1 MMGRLRDLLARRE
14 GRAPMSSLTFGAIVL
29 GVTALVAV
37 GLFFKPT
44 ITTWLAGGDT
54 VTAEFKENYL
64 GKLFSGETT
73 VKLSGL
79 ESGKVTAVDYTDHHT
94 AIVSM
99 KVDDGV
105 LDKIGPQPSATITP
119 RTLLGGLYSIELI
132 PGGGRGSFPAGG
144 QIPLQRTS
152 LPVGLDRILEALPTP
167 TRTAVQGVVSS
178 TDRALSQG
186 GEQALGRL
194 LDQAPAAL
202 QPANDV
208 LQAARGTR
216 PGVDL
221 PQLVTNLEATATVL
235 TAKDGQLGSI
245 VDDLDRTTGVLAAQ
259 SKPLAQSISTMPQ
272 TLQITRDG
280 VTNLG
285 GTLDK
290 LTATAKSF
298 RPAAQKVEPLLDQLD
313 PILADA
319 RPVVHDLRPVLD
331 DARPAV
337 AELVPTVDN
346 TNSVLG
352 DVRGPVLQRV
362 QGPVMDTLLNTYRG
376 TGPYEGS
383 GGGWQSDHKFY
394 EELGYLVT
402 NLDRGSMTQD
412 RQGSLL
418 GFQVGAGPLETVG
431 GLRSVSL
438 PDLVSQLGRASGLAP
453 SLGNGGATGPLAALP
468 TLGGLGQ
475 GNSAPANP
483 LTGAVPAG
491 APGQGSGR

>member
-1 MMGRLRDLLARRE
+1 
-14 GRAPMSSLTFGAIVL
+14 MSPLIFGAIVL

-44 ITTWLAGGDT
+44 ISTWLAGGDT
-54 VTAEFKENYL
+54 ITAEFQENYL
-64 GKLFSGETT
+64 GKLFGGETT

-79 ESGKVTAVDYTDHHT
+79 ASGKVTGVDYTDHHT

-99 KVDDGV
+99 KVDHGV
-105 LDKIGPQPSATITP
+105 LDKIGPQPSATIAP
-119 RTLLGGLYSIELI
+119 RTLLGGLYSIELV

-152 LPVGLDRILEALPTP
+152 LPVGLDRILEALPRP
-167 TRTAVQGVVSS
+167 TRQAVQGVVSE
-178 TDRALSQG
+178 TNQALSAG

-202 QPANDV
+202 QPTNDV
-208 LQAARGTR
+208 VQAARGTR

-221 PQLVTNLEATATVL
+221 PQLVTNLEATASTL

-245 VDDLDRTTGVLAAQ
+245 VDNLDRTTSVLGAE
-259 SKPLAQSISTMPQ
+259 SKPLAESISTMPQ
-272 TLQITRDG
+272 TLQITRDS

-290 LTATAKSF
+290 LTAAAESF
-298 RPAAQKVEPLLDQLD
+298 RPAAQKVGPLLDQLG
-313 PILADA
+313 PVLVEA

-331 DARPAV
+331 DARPTV
-337 AELVPTVDN
+337 AELVPTADRA
-346 TNSVLG
+346 TGVL
-352 DVRGPVLQRV
+352 DDLRGPVLQRV

-438 PDLVSQLGRASGLAP
+438 PDLVSQLSRASGLAP
-453 SLGNGGATGPLAALP
+453 SLGNGGATGPLTALP
-468 TLGGLGQ
+468 TPGALGQ

-483 LTGAVPAG
+483 LAGLAPAG
-491 APGQGSGR
+491 APGQGGGR

>member
-1 MMGRLRDLLARRE
+1 MMGRLRDLVSRRE
-14 GRAPMSSLTFGAIVL
+14 DRTPMSSLTFGAIVL
-29 GVTALVAV
+29 GVTAVVAL

-44 ITTWLAGGDT
+44 ISTWLAGGDT
-54 VTAEFKENYL
+54 ITAEFPENYL

-79 ESGKVTAVDYTDHHT
+79 ESGRVTGVDYTDHHT

-119 RTLLGGLYSIELI
+119 RTLLGGLYSIELV
-132 PGGGRGSFPAGG
+132 PGGGRGSFPADG

-152 LPVGLDRILEALPTP
+152 LPVGLDRILEALPRP
-167 TRTAVQGVVSS
+167 TRQAVQGIVSS
-178 TDRALSQG
+178 TDQALSQG
-186 GEQALGRL
+186 GEQALGKL
-194 LDQAPAAL
+194 LTQAPGTL
-202 QPANDV
+202 RPTNDV
-208 LQAARGTR
+208 LQAVRGTR

-221 PQLVTNLEATATVL
+221 PQLVTNLESTASVI

-245 VDDLDRTTGVLAAQ
+245 VDDLDRTTQVLADR
-259 SKPLAQSISTMPQ
+259 SRPLAQSISTMPQ
-272 TLQITRDG
+272 TLTITRDS
-280 VTNLG
+280 VQNLG

-290 LTATAKSF
+290 LTDTASSF
-298 RPAAQKVEPLLDQLD
+298 RPAAQKVKPLVDQLD
-313 PILADA
+313 PVLAAA

-337 AELVPTVDN
+337 AELVPTAERATGVID
-346 TNSVLG
+346 

-362 QGPVMDTLLNTYRG
+362 QGPVLDTVLNTYQG

-383 GGGWQSDHKFY
+383 GGGFQADHKFY

-402 NLDRGSMTQD
+402 NLDRGSMVQD
-412 RQGSLL
+412 KQGSLL

-431 GLRSVSL
+431 GLRSVGL
-438 PDLVSQLGRASGLAP
+438 PDLVDQLGRASGLSP

-468 TLGGLGQ
+468 TLGKLGQ

-483 LTGAVPAG
+483 APGAAPAG
-491 APGQGSGR
+491 VPGQGNGR